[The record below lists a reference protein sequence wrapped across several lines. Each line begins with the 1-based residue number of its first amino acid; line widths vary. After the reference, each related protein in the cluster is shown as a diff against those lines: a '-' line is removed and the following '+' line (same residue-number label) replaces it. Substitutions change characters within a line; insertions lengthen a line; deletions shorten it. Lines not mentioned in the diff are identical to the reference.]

1 MSNNTKQSFTTHDI
15 AYIAAGVAIIAVAS
29 WVYIPV
35 GPVPFTL
42 QTMAIAFVGLALSP
56 KRALCT
62 VVFYIV
68 LGAVGMPVFSGM
80 QGGIGVLFG
89 PTGGYIWG
97 FVLGMALCG
106 FVRARQTTTDL
117 SVKMQAV
124 CCAILLIVTHTLG
137 VVWLA
142 YVSNITVLQACAIG
156 SIPFLVPDVIKVVL
170 GASAA
175 RGVTHALPQLA
186 HEG

>member
-1 MSNNTKQSFTTHDI
+1 MSNDMKKSFTTHDI

-56 KRALCT
+56 KRALCA
-62 VVFYIV
+62 VALYII

-97 FVLGMALCG
+97 FVLGMALCS
-106 FVRARQTTTDL
+106 FIRTRQKTMDL
-117 SVKMQAV
+117 SVKMQV
-124 CCAILLIVTHTLG
+124 LCCVVLLMVTHALG

-142 YVSNITVLQACAIG
+142 YVSNITVLQACAVG

-175 RGVTHALPQLA
+175 RGVTHALPQLV